1 MPVLKIE
8 NITFKAKS
16 ITPAA
21 KYLFFGLIVIF
32 ASSFYNIKHPYY
44 ISIKHPYYISVIDI
58 KHNTAQKSL
67 QISTRFFT
75 NDLEDALDK
84 ISHKKID
91 VLNPKN
97 KAEVDSILFYY
108 IKQRFSISIN
118 SKAQSLQFVG
128 YEREEESIWAYL
140 EIKKVN
146 SPKKLN
152 IQTKLLY
159 DYLPS
164 QVNIVHAEVNGVK
177 KSSKVTNPDSKVEF
191 SF

>member
-1 MPVLKIE
+1 MPVLNLK
-8 NITFKAKS
+8 NRTSLFRS

-21 KYLFFGLIVIF
+21 KYLFFGLILILG
-32 ASSFYNIKHPYY
+32 SSFYYL
-44 ISIKHPYYISVIDI
+44 KHPYYISVIDI
-58 KHNTAQKSL
+58 KHNAPQKSL

-84 ISHKKID
+84 IHHKKID

-97 KAEVDSILFYY
+97 KVEVDSIIFKY
-108 IKQRFSISIN
+108 IKQRFSVSVN
-118 SKAQSLQFVG
+118 SKPQYLQYVG

-146 SPKKLN
+146 VPKTLVIN
-152 IQTKLLY
+152 TKLLY

-164 QVNIVHAEVNGVK
+164 QVNIVHAEVNGNK

-191 SF
+191 NF

>member
-1 MPVLKIE
+1 MPVLNLKNRISLLR
-8 NITFKAKS
+8 S
-16 ITPAA
+16 ITPTA
-21 KYLFFGLIVIF
+21 KYLFLGLILILGP
-32 ASSFYNIKHPYY
+32 SFYHL
-44 ISIKHPYYISVIDI
+44 KHPYYISVIDI
-58 KHNTAQKSL
+58 KHNVPQKSL

-84 ISHKKID
+84 VSHKKID

-97 KAEVDSILFYY
+97 KAEVDSILFNY

-118 SKAQSLQFVG
+118 SKTQTLQFVG

-140 EIKKVN
+140 EIKKV
-146 SPKKLN
+146 SFPKTLVIN
-152 IQTKLLY
+152 TKLLY

-164 QVNIVHAEVNGVK
+164 QVNIVHAEVNGIK
-177 KSSKVTNPDSKVEF
+177 KSSKVANPDSKIEF

>member
-8 NITFKAKS
+8 NIYSKAKS

-21 KYLFFGLIVIF
+21 KYVFFGLIVIL
-32 ASSFYNIKHPYY
+32 ASSFYTK
-44 ISIKHPYYISVIDI
+44 KHPYYISVIDI
-58 KHNTAQKSL
+58 KHNTTQKSL

-84 ISHKKID
+84 VSHKKMD

-97 KAEVDSILFYY
+97 KAEVDSILFNY

-118 SKAQSLQFVG
+118 SKGQTLQFVG
-128 YEREEESIWAYL
+128 YEREDESIWAYL

-164 QVNIVHAEVNGVK
+164 QVNIVHVEINGIK
-177 KSSKVTNPDSKVEF
+177 QSSKVTNPDSKVEF

>member
-1 MPVLKIE
+1 MSVLNLKNRISL
-8 NITFKAKS
+8 FKS
-16 ITPAA
+16 ITPTV
-21 KYLFFGLIVIF
+21 KYLFLGLILISG
-32 ASSFYNIKHPYY
+32 SSFYNL
-44 ISIKHPYYISVIDI
+44 KHPYYISVIDI
-58 KHNTAQKSL
+58 KHNSAQKSL

-84 ISHKKID
+84 VSHKKID

-97 KAEVDSILFYY
+97 KAEVDSILNNY

-118 SKAQSLQFVG
+118 SKLQTLQFVG

-146 SPKKLN
+146 TPKTLSIK
-152 IQTKLLY
+152 TKLLY

-164 QVNIVHAEVNGVK
+164 QVNIIHAEVNGIK
-177 KSSKVTNPDSKVEF
+177 KSSKVTNPDSKIEF
-191 SF
+191 NF

>member
-1 MPVLKIE
+1 MPVLNLKNRTSSI
-8 NITFKAKS
+8 KS

-21 KYLFFGLIVIF
+21 KYLFLGLILILG
-32 ASSFYNIKHPYY
+32 SSFYHF
-44 ISIKHPYYISVIDI
+44 KHPYYISVIDI
-58 KHNTAQKSL
+58 KHNAVQKSL

-84 ISHKKID
+84 VSHKKID

-97 KAEVDSILFYY
+97 KAEVDSILFNY

-118 SKAQSLQFVG
+118 SKGQTLQFIG

-146 SPKKLN
+146 TPKALN
-152 IQTKLLY
+152 INTKLLY

-164 QVNIVHAEVNGVK
+164 QINIVHAEVNGIK